1 VKLAIR
7 KHWRD
12 FVAIIALFVVAAIV
26 VVIILGNQR
35 VTLPGWVPVVG
46 KDFYE
51 FSGEF
56 TTAQAVTPGQ
66 GQSVNVAGVKVGEI
80 DSVVLVDGRAV
91 IGMKVD
97 DPDVTVHRDAT
108 LLLRPKTGLKDMTVE
123 LDPGS
128 DGAPAL
134 PEDGTIPISQTLP
147 DVNLDEVL
155 SALDS
160 DTRTYLQLL
169 LGGAGDG
176 LRGRGADLGDTIRTI
191 EPTAA
196 KLRRI
201 NEGLAAR
208 RRNVARSI
216 HNFSLV
222 AQELGDKD
230 DQLARFVT
238 DSNAVLRILGDQEAS
253 IRATLRVLPAA
264 LRDTQDALGD
274 TRDFADELGPALQR
288 LRPAARELGPALRD
302 VRPFL
307 QDSTP
312 ILRDSVRPL
321 VRAARPLVNE
331 LEPALRDL
339 DAAQPDLLASFRVL
353 NSALDALAYNPSG
366 PAEEGYL
373 FWLSWLNHLS
383 ASLFSTQDAHGPV
396 RRGLIVANCEALS
409 ILDTLRQVNPVL
421 GTTISLLNFPVTSE
435 VCGPGATL
443 SSRSV
448 PVEEQAP

>member
-12 FVAIIALFVVAAIV
+12 FAAIVALFVVAAV
-26 VVIILGNQR
+26 VVTVILTNQR
-35 VTLPGWVPVVG
+35 LTLPGWVPVIG

-51 FSGEF
+51 FNGEF

-80 DSVVLVDGRAV
+80 SRVDLRAGRAV
-91 IGMKVD
+91 IGMKLD
-97 DPDVTVHRDAT
+97 DPDITVRRDAT

-128 DGAPAL
+128 DDAPRLA
-134 PEDGTIPISQTLP
+134 EDGTIPIGQTQP
-147 DVNLDEVL
+147 DVNLDELL

-169 LGGAGDG
+169 LATGGDG
-176 LRGRGADLGDTIRTI
+176 LRGRGRDLGDTIRTF

-196 KLRRI
+196 KLRAI
-201 NEGLAAR
+201 NDGLAAR
-208 RRNVARSI
+208 RRNIRRTV

-222 AQELGDKD
+222 AAELGDKD
-230 DQLARFVT
+230 DELARFVT
-238 DSNAVLRILGDQEAS
+238 DSNAVLRILADQEAN
-253 IRATLRVLPAA
+253 IRATLRELPSA
-264 LRDTQDALGD
+264 LRETRVALAD
-274 TRDFADELGPALQR
+274 TRDFAAELGPALQA
-288 LRPAARELGPALRD
+288 LRPGARRLAPTLRE

-307 QDSTP
+307 EESTP
-312 ILRDSVRPL
+312 IVRDAVRPL
-321 VRAARPLVNE
+321 VREARPLVDV
-331 LEPALRDL
+331 LRPTLRDL

-353 NSALDALAYNPSG
+353 NTALDALAYNPAG

-383 ASLFSTQDAHGPV
+383 TSLFSTQDAHGPV

-421 GTTISLLNFPVTSE
+421 GTTISVLNFPATNE
-435 VCGPGATL
+435 VCGTGAAAGTA
-443 SSRSV
+443 SART
-448 PVEEQAP
+448 VEAP